1 MPNATVPLLSFNEG
15 KTGGVG
21 VNNEVIFSRQNRLVK
36 LVCSLER
43 KKAREES
50 GLFRFDGIKLC
61 LEALAKGIVPE
72 YIFVCESRLCEIKAR
87 LGERDF
93 IVVSD
98 DVFSK
103 MSEEKSP
110 EGIITVAQRLDA
122 LHKTARLSENGEFDV
137 FVENGEKV
145 FLLEAIRDPGNLG
158 TIIRTA
164 ASLGIDR
171 IVMSADCADIY
182 NPKTVRAAMGAL
194 FMLRTDVIEAGKTEE
209 YIGALR
215 ASGRRVFAAALS
227 ENAVSVKELS
237 VLSSDVFVIGN
248 EGHGLSADT
257 IDACDG
263 AVIIPMKEGCE
274 SLNAAMATGI
284 LMWEIS
290 RA

>member
-1 MPNATVPLLSFNEG
+1 MT
-15 KTGGVG
+15 
-21 VNNEVIFSRQNRLVK
+21 NEVIFSRQNKLVK

-61 LEALAKGIVPE
+61 LEALSKGIEPE
-72 YIFVCESRLCEIKAR
+72 YIFVSESRLLDISAR
-87 LGERDF
+87 IGGREL

-110 EGIITVAQRLDA
+110 EGIITVAKRLDS
-122 LHKTARLSENGEFDV
+122 LHRSTELCKGKFSELPAK
-137 FVENGEKV
+137 GEKV
-145 FLLEAIRDPGNLG
+145 LLIEAIRDPGNLG

-182 NPKTVRAAMGAL
+182 NPKTIRAAMGAL
-194 FMLRTDVIEAGKTEE
+194 FMLRTDTLGEGQTEE

-215 ASGRRVFAAALS
+215 REGRRVFAAALS
-227 ENAVSVKELS
+227 ERAVSVADADVK
-237 VLSSDVFVIGN
+237 SSDVFVIGN
-248 EGHGLSADT
+248 EGHGLSDAT
-257 IDACDG
+257 ISACDG
-263 AVIIPMKEGCE
+263 AVIIPMREGCE
-274 SLNAAMATGI
+274 SLNAAMAAGI
-284 LMWEIS
+284 LIWEIS
-290 RA
+290 RV